1 MQSTRLATF
10 ASLIT
15 LTVTSA
21 RVVGQEAAPQVT
33 KPQAVADPVAAQ
45 EAAIP
50 VVALPA
56 TAAPP
61 AAPRVH
67 RAAFRD
73 RAAMV
78 LIDIGNGV
86 WCAFN
91 PRTASYDVVW
101 RGDVEWRGKVH
112 DFSQDTSRPRGEI
125 LRDRTQPVATAPDAV
140 LQPRQT
146 ISMPTASGARMPVW
160 HSLLIAFEEK
170 GRTPVTV
177 RAVENDGRERLHFES
192 CTHVTS
198 DLEWQWNFKIMNG
211 PARPASVEW
220 TNTGT
225 SPKPLRAMRL
235 EGEEVTWMDGEGY
248 GLTVNWK
255 GYELTPDAVLLRFDL
270 VSKDGT
276 RVEASQRVTAKG
288 KGVRIETSGIPE
300 DYIWFTTLSDTRAV
314 AEIGVDDGDEK

>member
-1 MQSTRLATF
+1 MRSAILTTF
-10 ASLIT
+10 ASLT
-15 LTVTSA
+15 ALAMTSA
-21 RVVGQEAAPQVT
+21 RVVAQEAAPQVT
-33 KPQAVADPVAAQ
+33 ETQVGAVPVATP
-45 EAAIP
+45 EAAK
-50 VVALPA
+50 PA
-56 TAAPP
+56 IATPIAV
-61 AAPRVH
+61 PRVH
-67 RAAFRD
+67 RTAFRD

-78 LIDIGNGV
+78 LIDVGNGV

-140 LQPRQT
+140 LQPGQT
-146 ISMPTASGARMPVW
+146 ISMRTASGARMPLW
-160 HSLLIAFEEK
+160 HALLIAFDEQ

-177 RAVENDGRERLHFES
+177 RAVENDGRERLHFQS

-211 PARPASVEW
+211 PARPASIEW

-235 EGEEVTWMDGEGY
+235 EGEEVTWIDGEGY
-248 GLTVNWK
+248 ALTVNWK

-300 DYIWFTTLSDTRAV
+300 DYIWFTTLSETRAV
-314 AEIGVDDGDEK
+314 AEIGVEDGDDK

>member
-1 MQSTRLATF
+1 MQSAILTTF

-45 EAAIP
+45 EAATP
-50 VVALPA
+50 VVAPPA
-56 TAAPP
+56 TAAPS

-91 PRTASYDVVW
+91 PRTASYDVIW

-125 LRDRTQPVATAPDAV
+125 LRDRTQPVATTPDV
-140 LQPRQT
+140 ILQPRQT

-170 GRTPVTV
+170 CRTPVTV
-177 RAVENDGRERLHFES
+177 RAVENDGRERFHFQS

-211 PARPASVEW
+211 PARPASIEW
-220 TNTGT
+220 TNTG
-225 SPKPLRAMRL
+225 SAPKPLRAMRL
-235 EGEEVTWMDGEGY
+235 EGEEVTWMDGDGY
-248 GLTVNWK
+248 ALTVNWK

-300 DYIWFTTLSDTRAV
+300 DYIWFTTLSETRAV
-314 AEIGVDDGDEK
+314 AEIGVEDGDEK

>member
-1 MQSTRLATF
+1 MQSAILTTF
-10 ASLIT
+10 ASLAVLT
-15 LTVTSA
+15 LTSA
-21 RVVGQEAAPQVT
+21 HIATPGIAPQV
-33 KPQAVADPVAAQ
+33 AAT
-45 EAAIP
+45 P
-50 VVALPA
+50 L
-56 TAAPP
+56 

-67 RAAFRD
+67 RGAFRD

-91 PRTASYDVVW
+91 PRTASYDVIW

-140 LQPRQT
+140 LQPGQT
-146 ISMPTASGARMPVW
+146 ISMKSASGARMPLW
-160 HSLLIAFEEK
+160 HALLIAFDEQ
-170 GRTPVTV
+170 GRMPVTV
-177 RAVENDGRERLHFES
+177 RAVENDGRERLHFQS

-211 PARPASVEW
+211 PARPASIEW
-220 TNTGT
+220 TNTGST
-225 SPKPLRAMRL
+225 AKPLRAMRL
-235 EGEEVTWMDGEGY
+235 EGEEVTWIDGDGY
-248 GLTVNWK
+248 ALTVNWK

-314 AEIGVDDGDEK
+314 AEIVVDDGDEK

>member
-1 MQSTRLATF
+1 
-10 ASLIT
+10 
-15 LTVTSA
+15 
-21 RVVGQEAAPQVT
+21 
-33 KPQAVADPVAAQ
+33 
-45 EAAIP
+45 
-50 VVALPA
+50 
-56 TAAPP
+56 
-61 AAPRVH
+61 
-67 RAAFRD
+67 
-73 RAAMV
+73 MV
-78 LIDIGNGV
+78 LIDVGNGV

-140 LQPRQT
+140 LQPGQT
-146 ISMPTASGARMPVW
+146 ITMRTASGARMPLW
-160 HSLLIAFEEK
+160 HALLIAFDEQ

-177 RAVENDGRERLHFES
+177 RAVESDGRERLHFQS

-211 PARPASVEW
+211 HARPASIEW

-235 EGEEVTWMDGEGY
+235 EGEEVTWIDGGGY
-248 GLTVNWK
+248 ALTVNWK

-300 DYIWFTTLSDTRAV
+300 DYIWFTTLSETRAV
-314 AEIGVDDGDEK
+314 AEIGVEDGDEK

>member
-45 EAAIP
+45 ETATP
-50 VVALPA
+50 VVASPA

-61 AAPRVH
+61 AAPRVY

-78 LIDIGNGV
+78 LIDVGNGV
-86 WCAFN
+86 WCALN
-91 PRTASYDVVW
+91 PRTASYDVIW

-125 LRDRTQPVATAPDAV
+125 LRDRTQPVATTPDAI
-140 LQPRQT
+140 LQAGQT
-146 ISMPTASGARMPVW
+146 ISMRTASGARMPVW
-160 HSLLIAFEEK
+160 HSLLIAFDEQ

-225 SPKPLRAMRL
+225 SPKSLRAMRL
-235 EGEEVTWMDGEGY
+235 EGEEVTWMDGDGY

-276 RVEASQRVTAKG
+276 RVEALQRVAAKG

-300 DYIWFTTLSDTRAV
+300 GYIWFTTLSDTRAV

>member
-45 EAAIP
+45 AAAIP

-56 TAAPP
+56 PAAPP
-61 AAPRVH
+61 DAPRVH

-78 LIDIGNGV
+78 LIDAGNGV
-86 WCAFN
+86 RCAFN
-91 PRTASYDVVW
+91 LRTASYDVIW

-125 LRDRTQPVATAPDAV
+125 LRDRTQPVATAPDAI
-140 LQPRQT
+140 LQPGQT
-146 ISMPTASGARMPVW
+146 ISMRTASGARMPLW
-160 HSLLIAFEEK
+160 HALLIAFDEQ

-177 RAVENDGRERLHFES
+177 RAVESDGRERLHFQS

-211 PARPASVEW
+211 PARPASIEW

-225 SPKPLRAMRL
+225 SPKPLRTMRL

-276 RVEASQRVTAKG
+276 RVEASQRVTANG

-300 DYIWFTTLSDTRAV
+300 DYIWFTTLSDTRAI
-314 AEIGVDDGDEK
+314 AEIGVEDGDEK